1 MVRISRFATV
11 LSMIGISA
19 AAMATPAQNQAMS
32 GTQNSGA
39 PQNKAITI
47 KGCLTGAENRYTI
60 GTSRGD
66 LYVLNGDP
74 SLFTRYNGKIVEATG
89 TMSPATNRTSS
100 QDALSQQPPEL
111 KVTKLKKLADVCG
124 N

>member
-1 MVRISRFATV
+1 
-11 LSMIGISA
+11 MIGISA
-19 AAMATPAQNQAMS
+19 SCTTLLAAGQDQRS
-32 GTQNSGA
+32 SGA
-39 PQNKAITI
+39 ATSGASENKTITI

-60 GTSRGD
+60 GTNRGD

-74 SLFTRYNGKIVEATG
+74 SLFKRYNAKIVEATG
-89 TMSPATNRTSS
+89 TFSPATNRTSN